1 MIVRIDLGVLEIDL
15 TGLSASQADVRLHE
29 LVRERE
35 REAFASMCAQKEAA
49 GLAGRECACGG
60 DLKIKDRR
68 RRTVSTLG
76 GEVEVL
82 VRRLRCPDCGAQS
95 RPLDDFLPPGT
106 RHTLPVVG
114 AGLYL
119 ATDLSYAKSSA
130 ALDKLTGA
138 RISHGQLQRLAEAE
152 GPRIDAELHA
162 AAEDLYGLGLDPGEI
177 VSRTRDDT
185 LVIAIDGGTVP
196 DRATGKDF
204 EAKIAV
210 LYGVR
215 AEVSKGRH
223 ALLDRVGYAGL
234 EDSVTFAKRVSTLA
248 IRHGMLSAGRVLA
261 IGDGAG
267 WIRRMIRDFLPGAVY
282 LLDMFHLKRRIR
294 QVLCDEADVGLFEVV
309 VAACAAGDPCAALRL
324 LAGHTPSEEKAE
336 AHRKLLCYIKN
347 NAEGIANYARSDL
360 FGSGCV
366 EKGVDLIVSRRFK
379 GLGRTWLKPG
389 ALGMLK
395 LRMLRFNGQW
405 DHYWAERLAAT

>member
-1 MIVRIDLGVLEIDL
+1 M
-15 TGLSASQADVRLHE
+15 
-29 LVRERE
+29 
-35 REAFASMCAQKEAA
+35 
-49 GLAGRECACGG
+49 
-60 DLKIKDRR
+60 
-68 RRTVSTLG
+68 
-76 GEVEVL
+76 
-82 VRRLRCPDCGAQS
+82 
-95 RPLDDFLPPGT
+95 
-106 RHTLPVVG
+106 VG

-119 ATDLSYAKSSA
+119 AVRPLIRQILKPRSTDFS
-130 ALDKLTGA
+130 GA

-177 VSRTRDDT
+177 VSRTRADT

-215 AEVSKGRH
+215 AEISKGRH

-267 WIRRMIRDFLPGAVY
+267 WIRRMIRDFLP
-282 LLDMFHLKRRIR
+282 LS
-294 QVLCDEADVGLFEVV
+294 GLSARYVPPETPDPPSPVR
-309 VAACAAGDPCAALRL
+309 GDRC
-324 LAGHTPSEEKAE
+324 
-336 AHRKLLCYIKN
+336 
-347 NAEGIANYARSDL
+347 
-360 FGSGCV
+360 
-366 EKGVDLIVSRRFK
+366 
-379 GLGRTWLKPG
+379 
-389 ALGMLK
+389 
-395 LRMLRFNGQW
+395 
-405 DHYWAERLAAT
+405 